1 MELKPGGFHVMLMD
15 LKAPVPA
22 GEPVRITLTVEGPD
36 GKRETVEVSAPAKAM
51 TPTAPAMHKH

>member
-1 MELKPGGFHVMLMD
+1 MLMD

-22 GEPVRITLTVEGPD
+22 GESVRITLTVEGPD

-51 TPTAPAMHKH
+51 TAAPPAMHKH